1 MACQD
6 PRPDGRLARS
16 SRRAIRARVCDPY
29 LDPPTHAHS
38 LRCAILTS
46 LINSDL
52 HAELFPNLGVP
63 DEPISPSQTIL
74 LKILDSHLASP
85 DRPDP
90 AYSANGFLIPLF
102 HSLARYGL
110 MSMRTL
116 ADDAR
121 LPKVFEGLVLV
132 CEALSSIG
140 LAVQARRDE
149 ARLEGREVELGG
161 DERLVEEMK
170 SVEEDVGIV
179 KPIISE
185 SFPFDK
191 TDGWIPIS
199 MLRPLATTK

>member
-1 MACQD
+1 M
-6 PRPDGRLARS
+6 
-16 SRRAIRARVCDPY
+16 PY
-29 LDPPTHAHS
+29 RCSHS
-38 LRCAILTS
+38 TRCALLTS
-46 LINSDL
+46 LIDSEL
-52 HAELFPNLGVP
+52 HAELFPILGVP

-85 DRPDP
+85 DRTYPTF
-90 AYSANGFLIPLF
+90 SANRFLIPLF
-102 HSLARYGL
+102 HSLARYSL

-149 ARLEGREVELGG
+149 ERLGGREVESGG

-170 SVEEDVGIV
+170 SVGEDVGII
-179 KPIISE
+179 KPIIGE
-185 SFPFDK
+185 SFRFDN
-191 TDGWIPIS
+191 IRRQANPN
-199 MLRPLATTK
+199 A